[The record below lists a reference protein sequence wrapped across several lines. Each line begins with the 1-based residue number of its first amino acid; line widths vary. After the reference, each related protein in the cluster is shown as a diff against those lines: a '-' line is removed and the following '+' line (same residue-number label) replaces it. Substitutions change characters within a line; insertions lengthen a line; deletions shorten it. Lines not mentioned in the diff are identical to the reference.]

1 MAWCTRV
8 DFAVSRNRDCLSK
21 QVTARRLHWGFT
33 EIHRVP
39 CAVSVVSLLMIYRRH
54 SQVGQ
59 PWLTVS
65 FIESWQPFLFLL
77 FFFFIFSRFTSRFCR
92 EKWKVSVVMYQ
103 TWARVHIPSYRWVTP
118 LPAFFEY
125 TPRIRCILSITNDP
139 PSQFVL
145 SIVRDLS
152 FVYHYLDEI
161 SRGESDEIQYKFP
174 ITIFN

>member
-77 FFFFIFSRFTSRFCR
+77 FFFFSFFHDLHLVSVARSEKSASWCIKLELVCIYQATAGSRRFLLSSNIRHVYDVFSRLRTIHQVNSFFRSFEIYRLYIIILTRYLAVNRMKYNTSFR
-92 EKWKVSVVMYQ
+92 
-103 TWARVHIPSYRWVTP
+103 
-118 LPAFFEY
+118 
-125 TPRIRCILSITNDP
+125 
-139 PSQFVL
+139 
-145 SIVRDLS
+145 
-152 FVYHYLDEI
+152 
-161 SRGESDEIQYKFP
+161 
-174 ITIFN
+174 